1 MKLLKAGRPINK
13 EKAIA
18 QLREEDDPFVR
29 MNVNIRKSFHKKI
42 KQRALDDSTTV
53 TEIVFKAINDYLS
66 K

>member
-13 EKAIA
+13 EKAMA
-18 QLREEDDPFVR
+18 QLQEDADPFVR

-42 KQRALDDSTTV
+42 KQKALDESTTV
-53 TEIVFKAINDYLS
+53 TEIVFKAINEYLS